1 MFLCKAEQFLDNN
14 LNFLNF
20 TKAMSVAALEA
31 LKSNPNPNP
40 KVGAA
45 LFDKNMKLKYKSHHV
60 KKGADHAEIDLIKKS
75 NIKDTDYLYITL
87 EPCFHDDT
95 SPSCA
100 KELLQTDIKNIVI
113 GDIDIDPRTYGK
125 SINYLKNNNI
135 NVSIEDG
142 VNDFLNPYYKN
153 ISNNKKLTY
162 IGKIGISNNHNIFN
176 NDSEDKYITNQI
188 SLDLTHLL
196 RATCD
201 AVLVGKNTFLI
212 DDPKLNIR
220 NTELNNSN
228 NKPLK
233 IIWWG
238 SSIPNKI
245 KNEHRDYIFIEATSL
260 TQLDE
265 ILLSL
270 GCRVVLVEGGKFVH
284 EMFIKNSKYDLFYE
298 FKSDFDISNG
308 LNIGDIYKNGLPTSF
323 QNIEKITLK
332 DNVLSIYNNK

>member
-1 MFLCKAEQFLDNN
+1 MFLYKAEQFLDNN
-14 LNFLNF
+14 LNYLNF

-45 LFDKNMKLKYKSHHV
+45 LFDKNMKLKNKSHHA
-60 KKGADHAEIDLIKKS
+60 KKGQDHAEIDLIKKS
-75 NIKDTDYLYITL
+75 TIEDTDYLYITL

-100 KELLQTDIKNIVI
+100 KELLKTGIKNVVI
-113 GDIDIDPRTYGK
+113 GDIDSDPRTYGK
-125 SINYLKNNNI
+125 SINFLNNNKI
-135 NVSIEDG
+135 NVSIENG

-153 ISNNKKLTY
+153 LNKTNELTY
-162 IGKIGISNNHNIFN
+162 IGKIGISNNHIIFN
-176 NDSEDKYITNQI
+176 NDSDEKYITNQI

-212 DDPKLNIR
+212 DNPKLNIR
-220 NTELNNSN
+220 NKELNNSKN
-228 NKPLK
+228 IPLK

-238 SSIPNKI
+238 SSIPITTKNKYS
-245 KNEHRDYIFIEATSL
+245 DYTFIEATSFK
-260 TQLDE
+260 QLE
-265 ILLSL
+265 KILLNL
-270 GCRVVLVEGGKFVH
+270 GCRTVLVEGGKFVH
-284 EMFIKNSKYDLFYE
+284 EKFLKNSKYTLFYE
-298 FKSDFDISNG
+298 FKTDFEISNG
-308 LNIGDIYKNGLPTSF
+308 LNIGDIYKNKLSTSF
-323 QNIEKITLK
+323 KNIEKITLK